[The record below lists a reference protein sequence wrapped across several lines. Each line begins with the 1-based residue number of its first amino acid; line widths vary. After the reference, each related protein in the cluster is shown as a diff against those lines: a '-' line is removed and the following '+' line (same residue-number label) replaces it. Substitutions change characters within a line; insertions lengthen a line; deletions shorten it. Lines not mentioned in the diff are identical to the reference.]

1 MERRL
6 QTRLQ
11 VATGNFLSDTVS
23 DSWNAQRARTAIYLR
38 NFYPSHWRREVAP

>member
-23 DSWNAQRARTAIYLR
+23 DSWHSHFELHFDPVSLWVRLR
-38 NFYPSHWRREVAP
+38 

>member
-23 DSWNAQRARTAIYLR
+23 DSCHSRIELH
-38 NFYPSHWRREVAP
+38 FYPISHWVRLK